1 MPPDLQN
8 EEPRILERIRRG
20 ERIAHYE
27 TIRTRKDGRS
37 IDISLT
43 ISPVKNSLGK
53 IIAASKIARDITDQK
68 RSAAQL
74 AILAREAE
82 HRTKNILTT
91 VQAAVSLTKAD
102 TIADFKVAIEGR
114 IQALANVTRLFVES
128 RWAGA
133 ELRGLVTQELA
144 PYRRDGGGRVRIEG
158 ESYLLEPSTAQAIA
172 ITVHELATNAA
183 KYGALSVPGGRVHI
197 AWSRNLD
204 DMLVFRW
211 SETGGP
217 RVTPS
222 QHKGFGTRVVA
233 SMIAQLNGHVRHD
246 WHSDGLACE
255 ITFPVTR

>member
-1 MPPDLQN
+1 LEFGGAAFFGYSAEEAIGKPVTILIPPDLQN

-102 TIADFKVAIEGR
+102 TIADFKAAIEGR

-128 RWAGA
+128 R
-133 ELRGLVTQELA
+133 
-144 PYRRDGGGRVRIEG
+144 
-158 ESYLLEPSTAQAIA
+158 
-172 ITVHELATNAA
+172 
-183 KYGALSVPGGRVHI
+183 
-197 AWSRNLD
+197 
-204 DMLVFRW
+204 
-211 SETGGP
+211 
-217 RVTPS
+217 
-222 QHKGFGTRVVA
+222 
-233 SMIAQLNGHVRHD
+233 
-246 WHSDGLACE
+246 
-255 ITFPVTR
+255 